1 MISKAVNKWIMPLLA
16 CACMQT
22 TEAQVQNISDPL
34 SVAQR
39 IGDKLIRETPFRY
52 RITTAGINTRLNGLH
67 HLDFGRIMGTH
78 REAMAYGYT
87 HLVAQETGPFTIQLA
102 HTDGCTIWLNGKQ
115 VYQRKGKKPL
125 QLQFEERSIELHDS
139 LVLPLRKGAN
149 SLLVQSVSYGGE
161 WVFYMQPPSTKG
173 AVLGK
178 MPEYPA
184 IGLAT
189 VPLVD
194 ASVAKLS
201 NWLVLG
207 PFTPHASGIL
217 AENGP
222 LSFGSMYPGLDAPVT
237 WTIPKVELLGDVIDP
252 LPWGTNYNWNYH
264 NGGVAW
270 AMQHL
275 AEVSGEEKYRKY
287 ASDFCDFHLNG
298 APFVEHQVRQL
309 RAANSANHHFLFVP
323 LLDFTLAPS
332 LPFIYRLRREPAFAN
347 RDGYVKHI
355 DRMLRYARDEQVRL
369 PGSGIYTRLTPE
381 KYTTWVD
388 DMFMGIPF
396 LVQAAQYASTP
407 AARAAWLEDA
417 ASQVLNF
424 NREVWDEEAN
434 LYSHARYSERA
445 VKLPHWSR
453 ANGWGIWSTTE
464 VLKVLPTHHPK
475 YKPILLHYQKHVNKL
490 VSLQN
495 ERGFWLQLLD
505 RPDSPEEV
513 SGTAIF
519 TMAIARGISQGWLK
533 PEVYQTYAMKGWA
546 AIQSQMEP
554 DGTVHNICY
563 GTMCSE
569 DEQYYRQR
577 PFYDNDTHGLFAVLF
592 AGIEMHHLLKLN
604 KGKKL

>member
-1 MISKAVNKWIMPLLA
+1 MGKAVNKWIMPLLA
-16 CACMQT
+16 GSFLQT
-22 TEAQVQNISDPL
+22 TEAQVRNTSDPL
-34 SVAQR
+34 IVVQR

-52 RITTAGINTRLNGLH
+52 RLRTAGINTRLNGLH
-67 HLDFGRIMGTH
+67 HVDFGRSMGTH
-78 REAMAYGYT
+78 REAMAYAYT
-87 HLVAQETGPFTIQLA
+87 HLESQESGSFTIQLA
-102 HTDGCTIWLNGKQ
+102 HADGCSIWLNGKQ
-115 VYQRKGKKPL
+115 VYKREGKKPL

-139 LVLPLRKGAN
+139 LVLPLRKGIN

-161 WVFYMQPPSTKG
+161 WVFYMQPPPTKG
-173 AVLGK
+173 AVLGQSLNY
-178 MPEYPA
+178 PE
-184 IGLAT
+184 IGLTT

-194 ASVAKLS
+194 SSVAKLS

-207 PFTPHASGIL
+207 PFAPNATVVL
-217 AENGP
+217 EENGP
-222 LSFGSMYPGLDAPVT
+222 LSIGTMYTGLDAPVT
-237 WTIPKVELLGDVIDP
+237 WTIPKVEVLGDVIDP

-275 AEVSGEEKYRKY
+275 AEVSGEGRYRKY
-287 ASDFCDFHLNG
+287 ANDFCDFHLNG
-298 APFVEHQVRQL
+298 ASFVEHQVRQL

-332 LPFIYRLRREPAFAN
+332 LPFIYRLRRESVFTN
-347 RDGYVKHI
+347 REAYKNHI
-355 DRMLRYARDEQVRL
+355 DRMLRYARNEQVRM
-369 PGSGIYTRLTPE
+369 PGTGIYTRLTPE

-407 AARAAWLEDA
+407 AERAAWIEDA

-424 NREVWDEEAN
+424 NKEVWDEEVS
-434 LYSHARYSERA
+434 LYRHARYSERP
-445 VKLPHWSR
+445 VNLPHWSR
-453 ANGWGIWSTTE
+453 ANGWGIWATTE
-464 VLKVLPTHHPK
+464 VLKVLPTNHPK
-475 YKPILLHYQKHVNKL
+475 YKPILRHYQKHVNKL
-490 VSLQN
+490 ISLQN

-533 PEVYQTYAMKGWA
+533 ADMYRSYAMKGWE

-569 DEQYYRQR
+569 DENYYLQR

-592 AGIEMHHLLKLN
+592 AGMEIHHMLSRN
-604 KGKKL
+604 DGKK

>member
-1 MISKAVNKWIMPLLA
+1 MMKQVVTGWITGLLSWAALQPAV
-16 CACMQT
+16 
-22 TEAQVQNISDPL
+22 AQVRDIKDPL
-34 SVAQR
+34 AVVKL
-39 IGDKLIRETPFRY
+39 IGDKLVRETPFQY
-52 RITTAGINTRLNGLH
+52 RLKTAGIGNRLDGLH
-67 HLDFGRIMGTH
+67 NVDFGRTFGTH
-78 REAMAYGYT
+78 RPAMAYAYT
-87 HLVAQETGPFTIQLA
+87 HLVAKEAGSFTIQLA
-102 HTDGCTIWLNGKQ
+102 HTDGCTIWLNGVQ
-115 VYQRKGKKPL
+115 VYQRSGKRPL
-125 QLQFEERSIELHDS
+125 QLQYEERSIELHDT
-139 LVLPLRKGAN
+139 LTLPLRQGPN

-173 AVLGK
+173 AVLEK
-178 MPEYPA
+178 PVSYPD
-184 IGLAT
+184 IGLSS
-189 VPLVD
+189 VPRVD
-194 ASVAKLS
+194 AAVAKLS
-201 NWLVLG
+201 NWLLLG
-207 PFTPHASGIL
+207 PLAPNASGMV

-222 LSFGSMYPGLDAPVT
+222 LAFGTMYVGLDAPVT
-237 WTIPKVELLGDVIDP
+237 WTIPRIEVLGDVIDP

-270 AMQHL
+270 AMQNL
-275 AEVSGEEKYRKY
+275 AEVSGDQRYRKY
-287 ASDFCDFHLNG
+287 ATDFCDFHLNG
-298 APFVEHQVRQL
+298 APFVEYQVKNL
-309 RAANSANHHFLFVP
+309 RASNSANHHFLFVP

-347 RDGYVKHI
+347 RDSYVKHI

-396 LVQAAQYASTP
+396 LVQAAQYAATP
-407 AARAAWLEDA
+407 AERSAWLEDA

-424 NREVWDEEAN
+424 NKEVWDEQAN
-434 LYSHARYSERA
+434 LYSHARYSERP

-453 ANGWGIWSTTE
+453 ANGWGIWATTE
-464 VLKVLPTHHPK
+464 VLMVLPKNHPK
-475 YKPILLHYQKHVNKL
+475 YKAILSHYQKHVNAL
-490 VSLQN
+490 VALQN

-533 PEVYQTYAMKGWA
+533 ADVYQPYAMKGWE
-546 AIQSQMEP
+546 AIKSQMEP

-569 DEQYYRQR
+569 DENYYRKR

-592 AGIEMHHLLKLN
+592 AGIEMHNMLN
-604 KGKKL
+604 KTNTKK